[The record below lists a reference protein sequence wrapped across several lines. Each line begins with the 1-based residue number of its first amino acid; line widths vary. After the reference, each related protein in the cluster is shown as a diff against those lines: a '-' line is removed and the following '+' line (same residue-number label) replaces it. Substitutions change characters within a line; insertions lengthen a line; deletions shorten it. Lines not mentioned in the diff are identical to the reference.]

1 MPVLF
6 LLLCHKQAVYFLRF
20 SGIPIVLKEEREM
33 VTDPLGG
40 NSVYSIL

>member
-1 MPVLF
+1 MIFLF
-6 LLLCHKQAVYFLRF
+6 LQLCHKQVVYFLRF
-20 SGIPIVLKEEREM
+20 SGIPIVYKEEREM